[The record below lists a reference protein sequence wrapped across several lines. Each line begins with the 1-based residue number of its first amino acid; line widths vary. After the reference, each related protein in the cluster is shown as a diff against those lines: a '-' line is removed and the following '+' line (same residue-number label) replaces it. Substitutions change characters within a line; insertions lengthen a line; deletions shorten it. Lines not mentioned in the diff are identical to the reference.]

1 MKKRIL
7 GIFMAAALLLGV
19 FPTVLPAAAED
30 IFVLDVPVEASF
42 EDASGVNLTF
52 ALNPHLVV
60 TAEEVEGTRAAELD
74 NKMVAVFQK
83 ADRLNVGIASNT
95 AFSFSGTL
103 FTVRLTLRVPA
114 SQLREDDELYKLI
127 KSKVDEEPAWQTDAV
142 LISGVKDG
150 GVYKREVAVDFSE
163 GTAVLNGTPY
173 EPNTPIT
180 AEGAHCLQITDLSGR
195 TRTVQ
200 FTLDFTPPEITIA
213 PYDTALSRGPVTVY
227 ASVSEGSLN
236 ASSHTFTEN
245 GRFTF
250 IATDAAGN
258 RTEKEVTITHL
269 YTGITL
275 SLSGAP
281 EEPTLLQGG
290 RLSLDGWLLEAVY
303 KDKTGTVVGKKTVPV
318 TQEMLTYSSETPG
331 RQEAVLHWD
340 GEELRFW
347 ITVEPAA
354 VTDMTITALPRK
366 LTYGQ
371 GEELNTAG
379 LELTV
384 TYNNGATQKVTTGF
398 TVSGYDKN
406 KVGSQTVTVSY
417 EGKTATF
424 TVTVQSRVP
433 DSITSG
439 TYSVGSGFIS
449 KISAG
454 TTVTQLLNGVN
465 EKVYCKVYNGS
476 TEVTGSTRIGT
487 GMEVRLLDGSTVKAR
502 VAVVVTG
509 DTNGDGNITVTDMLA
524 VKSHLLKKTT
534 LSGAAGKAADTSGD
548 KAISITDFIQIKA
561 HILGKDKIQ
570 PRAC

>member
-95 AFSFSGTL
+95 AFSFSGAL

-195 TRTVQ
+195 TRTVR

-487 GMEVRLLDGSTVKAR
+487 GMTIKLLDGSTVKQTLT
-502 VAVVVTG
+502 VVVTG